1 MSIAERKERQ
11 KEELRAKILQAAK
24 ELFIKK
30 GYEETSIRNI
40 AEVIDYSPTT
50 IYLYFADKDDMFYA
64 IHQEGFILLNQYFK
78 PLAHVQNPFERL
90 KAIDKAYVAFAME
103 NPEFY
108 NLMFILQSPM
118 KVAQKDHDKWPEGK
132 SAFDFLVNT
141 VQECMDQ
148 KYLPDMDPEILSY
161 TVWSMVH
168 GICSL
173 NISCRTSIISEEKQ
187 QDLVYKACD
196 TIDKMLSC
204 IHEKNE

>member
-141 VQECMDQ
+141 VQECVDQ
-148 KYLPDMDPEILSY
+148 KYLPEMDPEILSY